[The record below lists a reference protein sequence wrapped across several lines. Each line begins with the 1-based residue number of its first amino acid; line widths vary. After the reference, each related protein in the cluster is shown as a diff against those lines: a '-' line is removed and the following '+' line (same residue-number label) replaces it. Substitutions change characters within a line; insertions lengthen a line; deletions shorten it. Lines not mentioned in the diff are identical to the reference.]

1 MCSVRLRIGD
11 REYPGTGNTVQAA
24 RHDAA
29 AKAIDDIKRINNEEN
44 QQSQYS
50 AEPEKGKLSFY
61 TNV

>member
-29 AKAIDDIKRINNEEN
+29 AKAIEDIKRINNEDG
-44 QQSQYS
+44 QGQYN
-50 AEPEKGKLSFY
+50 EPENGESF
-61 TNV
+61 